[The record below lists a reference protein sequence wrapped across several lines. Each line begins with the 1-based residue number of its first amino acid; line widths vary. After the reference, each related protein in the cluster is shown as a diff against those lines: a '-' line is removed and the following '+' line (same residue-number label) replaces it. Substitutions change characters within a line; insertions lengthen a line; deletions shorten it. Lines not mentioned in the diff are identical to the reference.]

1 MKPPTG
7 IPERKK
13 ARLHAALKR
22 CGRVLVAFSGGKD
35 SFFLAREA
43 VAALGKVNVVPCAV
57 ETPFSGPGA
66 RARLKYFR
74 ERLPVP
80 VRVLHLDL
88 PPGSALLRNRRD
100 RCYACKQL
108 MFRAL
113 KREAARL
120 GMAALLDGSTR
131 SDSAEHRPGRRALE
145 EMAVLSPLSD
155 AGITSGEIAG
165 ELAGAGIAEFY
176 LTSSTCLATRFP
188 YDHPLDERQMRA
200 IGQVEHY
207 LARQGIF
214 PLRVR
219 YIPDGVRVEA
229 GATHFQA
236 VLALKKRLLAFCRAR
251 GLRFVT
257 LDLGGL
263 QSGPWDKKIDV
274 R

>member
-1 MKPPTG
+1 
-7 IPERKK
+7 
-13 ARLHAALKR
+13 
-22 CGRVLVAFSGGKD
+22 
-35 SFFLAREA
+35 
-43 VAALGKVNVVPCAV
+43 
-57 ETPFSGPGA
+57 
-66 RARLKYFR
+66 
-74 ERLPVP
+74 
-80 VRVLHLDL
+80 
-88 PPGSALLRNRRD
+88 
-100 RCYACKQL
+100 
-108 MFRAL
+108 
-113 KREAARL
+113 
-120 GMAALLDGSTR
+120 
-131 SDSAEHRPGRRALE
+131 
-145 EMAVLSPLSD
+145 
-155 AGITSGEIAG
+155 
-165 ELAGAGIAEFY
+165 
-176 LTSSTCLATRFP
+176 
-188 YDHPLDERQMRA
+188 MRA